1 MKMVKGEESLDALA
15 AFLGDEEQHRI
26 SLSGTGAVYRLE
38 KRFASLVEQ
47 PYALAVSNA
56 TMGLWAIFL
65 ALGIRDADVIT
76 TPYTWGGSLAGLL
89 STGNRPVF
97 ADIDRDSLTI
107 DPAQVA
113 RVITKR
119 TKAILAVD
127 IYGYPCDGPALREIA
142 DQHGVWLIQ
151 DCAQSFGAFIGNR
164 HTGWWADAS
173 VFSFTA
179 GKALWAG
186 EGGMIVSRHRDLYE
200 RFIWQTQ
207 HPLRQL
213 RDLPG
218 VTPNEMAMNLRI
230 HPFSAVLAEANFSS
244 ALEHVEETR
253 QTSIRL
259 LELLKAQ
266 QVSKTTVPASG
277 DIRPSFHILT
287 CEPSV
292 ESVDVERV
300 LAQYHSSYTASTA
313 PVAESLYAHEAYVS
327 FSRLHGWDSPDR
339 CPVAEQQ
346 SKSRIRL
353 SKKVDTCDSRE
364 RRTSCLSS
372 IQ

>member
-1 MKMVKGEESLDALA
+1 MTMLNDEPFDALA
-15 AFLGDEEQHRI
+15 AFLDNEEQHRI

-47 PYALAVSNA
+47 PYALAISNA

-89 STGNRPVF
+89 STGNRPDF

-107 DPAQVA
+107 DHAQVA
-113 RVITKR
+113 RAITKR

-173 VFSFTA
+173 IFSFTA

-186 EGGMIVSRHRDLYE
+186 EGGMIVSRHQELYE
-200 RFIWQTQ
+200 RLVWQTQ

-213 RDLPG
+213 RDLPDLA
-218 VTPNEMAMNLRI
+218 PNEMAMNLRI
-230 HPFSAVLAEANFSS
+230 HPFSAVLAEASFSA

-259 LELLKAQ
+259 LELLKTE
-266 QVSKTTVPASG
+266 QVSKMAIP
-277 DIRPSFHILT
+277 DLRMIRPSFHILT

-292 ESVDVERV
+292 ESADVENV
-300 LAQYHSSYTASTA
+300 LAQRHSGYTVSTA
-313 PVAESLYAHEAYVS
+313 PVTEPLYTHETYVS
-327 FSRLHGWDSPDR
+327 FSRLHGWDSPNR
-339 CPVAEQQ
+339 CPAAEQQ

-353 SKKVDTCDSRE
+353 SKKVDTRDHQA
-364 RRTSCLSS
+364 RRAS
-372 IQ
+372 